1 MVDAFKEL
9 MQEFSRR
16 GINDKDIVIDITGGQ
31 KPNSVVGAV
40 VTFNRRIK
48 AQYVQTEGD
57 NAIIQYDVVH
67 DTGDAG
73 GGLGID

>member
-1 MVDAFKEL
+1 